1 MSKLY
6 LMCTVLNRARLPEFL
21 SLYREEALDRNFI
34 MLAHGTATSTV
45 LNAFGLENAEKAVA
59 LTVVTDSVWKSVKKG
74 LERRIRIDIPG
85 TGIAFLVP
93 ISSIG
98 GRRELAFFTDEL
110 DYTRSEEESE
120 LKGTKQELLIV
131 IGNRG
136 YSEQIMDAAREAGAT
151 GGTVIH
157 ANGTGMKRAEKFFGI
172 SLSSERELILIVSAT
187 AKKNA
192 IMQSIMKKAGL
203 ETDAKAIVFS
213 LPVTD
218 TAGLR
223 LLEPEESEEE
233 PTAPQ
238 PDTAPS
244 HAQE

>member
-1 MSKLY
+1 MSKLF
-6 LMCTVLNRARLPEFL
+6 LLCAILNRARLPELL
-21 SLYREEALDRNFI
+21 SLYREERLDTSFI
-34 MLAHGTATSTV
+34 TLAHGTATSTL
-45 LNAFGLENAEKAVA
+45 LNAFGLENAEKAIV
-59 LTVVTDSVWKSVKKG
+59 LTVTSDSVWKAVKKG
-74 LERRIRIDIPG
+74 LERRMRIDIPG

-93 ISSIG
+93 MASVG
-98 GRRELAFFTDEL
+98 GKRELAFFTDGL

-120 LKGTKQELLIV
+120 LKGTKQELLMV

-136 YSEQIMDAAREAGAT
+136 YSEQIMDAARESGAT

-157 ANGTGMKRAEKFFGI
+157 ANGTGMKRAETFFGF
-172 SLSSERELILIVSAT
+172 SLSSEREVILIVTAT

-192 IMQSIMKKAGL
+192 IMQSIMRKAGL

-223 LLEPEESEEE
+223 LLEPEEPAEEAAAE
-233 PTAPQ
+233 PSAPDEEQ
-238 PDTAPS
+238 QA
-244 HAQE
+244 